1 MLRGVNLYLIG
12 MMGAGK
18 TTVGRLLAKQLG
30 YYFFD
35 TDDVITQL
43 AGQSVVDIFATAGEE
58 GFRQLESQVLAQLS
72 AYKNLVV
79 ATGGGIVL
87 RRENWSYLHHGVVVW
102 LEVPVEQ
109 LYDRLRED
117 TSRPLLRSEDPL
129 SKLQLLL
136 NQRQGLYS
144 QADIRLAVGREET
157 PEELAL
163 RAIAEIKTI
172 IRSEVGTGNSATRP
186 LDLIPNNLK
195 SP

>member
-1 MLRGVNLYLIG
+1 MNGKNLLRGVNLYLIG

-18 TTVGRLLAKQLG
+18 TTVGRLLAKELG

-35 TDDVITQL
+35 TDDVISQA

-58 GFRQLESQVLAQLS
+58 GFRQWECQVLAQLS

-87 RRENWSYLHHGVVVW
+87 RRENWSYLRHGVVVW
-102 LEVPVEQ
+102 LDVPVEQ

-117 TSRPLLRSEDPL
+117 TSRPLLRSGDPL
-129 SKLQLLL
+129 AKLQLLL
-136 NQRQGLYS
+136 NQRQSLYR
-144 QADIRLAVGREET
+144 QADVGLVVGPEET

-163 RAIAEIKTI
+163 RTMAEIKKI
-172 IRSEVGTGNSATRP
+172 IRSEVREPETLERGH
-186 LDLIPNNLK
+186 
-195 SP
+195 